1 MLIVPLV
8 QGRELGWPAWTWAS
22 MIGSLVVLAL
32 FVWSERRS
40 QHPVIEPSLFRKR
53 SFVVGL
59 VVIPTFFTA
68 LTGFTLASTS

>member
-1 MLIVPLV
+1 
-8 QGRELGWPAWTWAS
+8 

-40 QHPVIEPSLFRKR
+40 DHPVIEPSLFQKR

-59 VVIPTFFTA
+59 SSSRSSSSPR
-68 LTGFTLASTS
+68 SSPR